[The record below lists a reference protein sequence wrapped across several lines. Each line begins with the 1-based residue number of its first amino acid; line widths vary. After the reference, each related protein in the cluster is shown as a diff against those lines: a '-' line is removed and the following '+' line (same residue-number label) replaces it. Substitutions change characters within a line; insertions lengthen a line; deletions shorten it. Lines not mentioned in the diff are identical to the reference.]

1 MGLCFGYI
9 GANYSPFSGGLIVT
23 VRGDTN
29 PSRGLV
35 QLYYMAFLVGFFFS
49 ATIFYVLNL
58 LFPYKNMGEF
68 DDVDVYG
75 TFTASEAKKRGVLQ
89 LSTPEVLEGT
99 QWDEEGKNFASEVV
113 VEKK

>member
-1 MGLCFGYI
+1 MVYRIRADCRLFL
-9 GANYSPFSGGLIVT
+9 GGLIVT
-23 VRGDTN
+23 VRGDPN

-58 LFPYKNMGEF
+58 LFPYKHMGEF

-75 TFTASEAKKRGVLQ
+75 TFTVAEAKKRGVLQ
-89 LSTPEVLEGT
+89 LSNPEVLEGM
-99 QWDEEGKNFASEVV
+99 QWDEEGKTFVSEVV